1 MNKFWKKDIVSWKE
15 GKNIYI
21 SIPFTWLLPKAKELA
36 LKNKNKKRTIVG
48 GPAVKLIPEYLTKVA
63 TIGAETTISPLLI
76 HNPFATF
83 TTKGCPNKCKFCA
96 VPKIEG
102 EFKELKEFE
111 IKPLVCDNNFLES
124 SKKHFDFVIDRLKKL
139 EFVDFNQGL
148 DARKFK
154 KYHADRF
161 TELKNL
167 KLRFSLDHISLESKV
182 YDAIYLAKSA
192 GLKDINI
199 YVLIGYKDTPEE
211 AYYKLEKIRE
221 WGCLPNPMRYQPLD
235 ALEKN
240 SYVEKGWSEQE
251 LKRMTRYYSRL
262 NYLSKIPYK
271 DFQIKI
277 NQNTLF

>member
-221 WGCLPNPMRYQPLD
+221 WGCLPYPMRYQPLD

-262 NYLSKIPYK
+262 NYWSKIPYK